1 MIRVVKRDGRVEP
14 LDIKKIQKYPADAVA
29 GLKNV
34 SQSELEVD
42 AKLQFR
48 DMISTEDIQQTIIK
62 LQLIR

>member
-14 LDIKKIQKYPADAVA
+14 LDIKKIQKYTADAVA

-48 DMISTEDIQQTIIK
+48 DMISTEDTSTDDYK
-62 LQLIR
+62 DCS